1 MPILTKLEV
10 VMADRRVSLTELSH
24 KVGITQANLSNI
36 KRGKVRAIRFST
48 LNALCE
54 HLRCQPADLL
64 EYTPGGW
71 IKGEELDLIG
81 ILKKAGLSGPVKE
94 HHDTSHGD

>member
-10 VMADRRVSLTELSH
+10 VMADRRVSLTELSN
-24 KVGITQANLSNI
+24 KVGITLANLSNI

-71 IKGEELDLIG
+71 IKGGELDLIG
-81 ILKKAGLSGPVKE
+81 ILKNKHLSGPEKKQ
-94 HHDTSHGD
+94 HNSSHSD